1 MAIPCLFASCHEPA
15 DTPLFFLLTAAYI
28 WLTWEEV
35 MFRVLWT
42 AGGFVAA
49 LVLGIVIVT
58 GSLLVTLL

>member
-1 MAIPCLFASCHEPA
+1 
-15 DTPLFFLLTAAYI
+15 LLTAAYT